1 MKFTQLSENL
11 SPRSYDPPPSCDPD
25 EDPPYTIEQ
34 LNLVSS
40 FSVFTN
46 HIIPQFNCRAEKSSH
61 RRISDQYW
69 AIHLKHQQQHSYVN
83 V

>member
-1 MKFTQLSENL
+1 MMKFTQLSENL

-46 HIIPQFNCRAEKSSH
+46 HIIPQFNCRAEKSKPIFD
-61 RRISDQYW
+61 RKGGFGWQIMDIS
-69 AIHLKHQQQHSYVN
+69 
-83 V
+83 